1 MRRKLLLLIAV
12 LAMGPPLAPGDSLLE
27 YQVKAVCVL
36 NAARFVSWPGSA
48 FPNAQAPLVIG
59 ILGDNPFG
67 STLHDVVNG
76 ATVRQRRIVV
86 RRVGLS
92 EARECHILFVSRS
105 ERDRVAAILESLA
118 EASVLTISELDGFV
132 PDGGIIRLAL
142 HHGKIRFEVNQEAAS
157 RAHLKIDSQF
167 LLLARGGR

>member
-1 MRRKLLLLIAV
+1 M
-12 LAMGPPLAPGDSLLE
+12 APRLVPGESLLE
-27 YQVKAVCVL
+27 YQVKAACVL

-48 FPNAQAPLVIG
+48 FPDAQAPLVIG

-67 STLHDVVNG
+67 SALHDVVNG

-86 RRVGLS
+86 RRVGLA

-105 ERDRVAAILESLA
+105 ERDRVSAILDGLRET
-118 EASVLTISELDGFV
+118 SVLTISELDDFV
-132 PDGGIIRLAL
+132 GAGGIIGLAL